1 MSMRKRLLFLTL
13 LLAGILCLAGCDQTK
28 SSEVNASEQEETKDP
43 DGQDEEDPEKED
55 EEPGLEDSKED
66 EDEEDGDGQDADQP
80 SGQTEGENTEVH
92 SPNITVY
99 YSNED
104 ATAFDS
110 EEIQMG
116 SFSEENVLNALV
128 DKGVVTADV
137 KILSLEVTEVDGKD
151 TLEIDF
157 NSAFASYI
165 SSMGTTGEY
174 YIMGGVCNTF
184 LDAYECEQI
193 KITVEG
199 GVLETGHAEY
209 PGYMTKFS

>member
-1 MSMRKRLLFLTL
+1 MSMKKRLLILTL
-13 LLAGILCLAGCDQTK
+13 LLTGILCLNGCDQTK

-66 EDEEDGDGQDADQP
+66 EEAGDGQDEDQP

-157 NSAFASYI
+157 NNAFASYI

>member
-1 MSMRKRLLFLTL
+1 MLFLT
-13 LLAGILCLAGCDQTK
+13 GILCLAGCDQTK
-28 SSEVNASEQEETKDP
+28 SNEVNASEQEESETPGQGDQEEE
-43 DGQDEEDPEKED
+43 DLDDQEEDSQEEEGQDQEKQGSDQSEAD
-55 EEPGLEDSKED
+55 DSE
-66 EDEEDGDGQDADQP
+66 Q
-80 SGQTEGENTEVH
+80 H

-116 SFSEENVLNALV
+116 SFSAENILNALV

-137 KILSLEVTEVDGKD
+137 KILSLEVKETDGKD
-151 TLEIDF
+151 SIEIDF
-157 NSAFASYI
+157 NNAFASYI

-184 LDAYECEQI
+184 LDAYECDQI

-199 GVLETGHAEY
+199 GTLETGHAEY
-209 PGYMTKFS
+209 PGYMTQFS